1 MDFHSGGNKDYVR
14 YLTDNGAD
22 VIMVQEAKDFRLAD
36 VLPAGWAAYQDT
48 TSEAKQGAAI
58 AVGPGVTMGRKW
70 QVKGCDAPP
79 GGGMLPRWITCAD
92 VVYGDD
98 GDTITAISAHA
109 PPPRYSSLQPE
120 FNAEL
125 SKITTANQWA
135 VVGADANMDI
145 DKFAKALGG
154 GMVAVGKQS
163 GICLASALP
172 LADVVTDEWPEEYGR
187 SDHPCV
193 WAAVDA

>member
-1 MDFHSGGNKDYVR
+1 MDFHAGGNKDYVR
-14 YLTDNGAD
+14 YLTDNGAT
-22 VIMVQEAKDFRLAD
+22 VIMFQEAKDFRVAD
-36 VLPAGWAAYQDT
+36 MVPAGWTTYQVT
-48 TSEAKQGAAI
+48 SSEAKQGAAI
-58 AVGPGVTMGRKW
+58 AVGPDMAMGRKW

-92 VVYGDD
+92 VLYGDS
-98 GDTITAISAHA
+98 GDTLTALSAHA
-109 PPPRYSSLQPE
+109 PPPRYSSLQPG

-125 SKITTANQWA
+125 SKVMQANPA
-135 VVGADANMDI
+135 SVVGADANMDI

-154 GMVAVGKQS
+154 GVVAVGKQS

-172 LADVVTDEWPEEYGR
+172 MSDVVTDKWPEEYGQ

-193 WAAVDA
+193 WATVDA